1 MLRSVALAI
10 GLTVPSLAA
19 AQVSGLGEIV
29 QLDILDGGLTKQGT
43 YQGAIRLTL
52 ADGWKTYWRAPGD
65 AGIPPQFDWRGSRNV
80 GEVSFTWPSPTV
92 FDQNGIRTIGY
103 EKQMVLPVEITPKRA
118 DKPVQLKGKMSFG
131 VCSDVCVPGQ
141 LKFNHELDSDAGR
154 NPTIAAALAARPYSA
169 REAGV
174 KSATCRLSPTK
185 DGMRIEATVRVPSTG
200 GTEMMIIEPGDPS
213 LWATEPETKR
223 QGNVITSTAE
233 LISDSG
239 NAFAID
245 RSEIRLTVL
254 GGSHSVDIQGCT
266 PG

>member
-1 MLRSVALAI
+1 MLRPVALAV
-10 GLTVPSLAA
+10 GLIVPSFTA
-19 AQVSGLGEIV
+19 AQVDGLSEIV
-29 QLDILDGGLTKQGT
+29 QLEILDGGQTERGT
-43 YQGAIRLTL
+43 YIGAIKMTL

-80 GEVSFTWPSPTV
+80 GEVSFTWPSPKV
-92 FDQNGIRTIGY
+92 FDQNGLRTIGY
-103 EKQMVLPVEITPKRA
+103 ENQLILPAEITPMHPG
-118 DKPVQLKGKMSFG
+118 KPVQLKGQISFG
-131 VCSDVCVPGQ
+131 VCSNVCVPGQ
-141 LKFNHELDSDAGR
+141 LNFDHSLDASAGR
-154 NPTIAAALAARPYSA
+154 NPSIAAALAARPYSA

-185 DGMRIEATVRVPSTG
+185 DGMKIEANVHLPSTG

-213 LWATEPETKR
+213 LWASEPQTRRE
-223 QGNVITSTAE
+223 GNMLTSTAE

-254 GGSHSVDIQGCT
+254 GGTHSVDIQGCT

>member
-1 MLRSVALAI
+1 MLRSIALAVC
-10 GLTVPSLAA
+10 LTVPSVTA
-19 AQVSGLGEIV
+19 AQVGGLDDIV
-29 QLDILDGGLTKQGT
+29 QLEILDGGQTDHGT
-43 YQGAIRLTL
+43 YIGAVKVTL

-80 GEVSFTWPSPTV
+80 GEVSFTWPSPKV
-92 FDQNGIRTIGY
+92 FDQNGLRTIGY
-103 EKQMVLPVEITPKRA
+103 ENQLILPVEITPKRA
-118 DKPVQLKGKMSFG
+118 GKPVQLKGRMSFG
-131 VCSDVCVPGQ
+131 VCSDVCVPAQ
-141 LKFNHELDSDAGR
+141 LKFDHDLDASAGR

-185 DGMRIEATVRVPSTG
+185 DGMQIEARVRLPATG

-213 LWATEPETKR
+213 LWASEPQTRRE
-223 QGNVITSTAE
+223 GNVLTSTAE

-239 NAFAID
+239 TAFAID
-245 RSEIRLTVL
+245 RSAIRLTVL
-254 GGSHSVDIQGCT
+254 GGAHSVDIKGCT